1 MQTDTTL
8 TPEYDAELE
17 AFMADGGTLA
27 MLQDI
32 SSDTLEQLYS
42 LAFGQ
47 YQAGKW
53 EDAHKIFQALCML
66 DHYQPRYF
74 LGLGACRQA
83 MGEFETAVQSYS
95 FGAMLD
101 LKDPRFP
108 FHAAECRLQQG
119 DLNGAESGFHSAHL
133 LADADPL
140 QADLA
145 TSAKVMLEAVAI
157 RRDLQDEPD
166 QQ

>member
-1 MQTDTTL
+1 MQTDITL
-8 TPEYDAELE
+8 TPEYEAELE
-17 AFMADGGTLA
+17 SFLADGGTIA
-27 MLQDI
+27 MLKDI
-32 SSDTLEQLYS
+32 SGDTLEQLYA

-47 YQAGKW
+47 YQSGKW
-53 EDAHKIFQALCML
+53 QDAHKIFQALCML
-66 DHYQPRYF
+66 DHYEPRYF

-83 MGEFETAVQSYS
+83 MGEYETAVQSYS

-119 DLNGAESGFHSAHL
+119 DLTGAESGFHSAHL
-133 LADADPL
+133 LAGSDPQL
-140 QADLA
+140 ADLA
-145 TSAKVMLEAVAI
+145 ASAKVMLEAIAI
-157 RRDLQDEPD
+157 RRDQQDEPD